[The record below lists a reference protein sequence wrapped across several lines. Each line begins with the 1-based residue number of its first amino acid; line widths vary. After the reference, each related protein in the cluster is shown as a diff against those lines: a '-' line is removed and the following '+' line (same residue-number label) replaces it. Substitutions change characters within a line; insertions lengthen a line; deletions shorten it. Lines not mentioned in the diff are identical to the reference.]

1 MGRDI
6 WPLAGVVEG
15 SDSAPFA
22 GVEVDADG
30 GEGVKPWVDAELG
43 LTSVTVIT
51 LPLGDRFNDLGVGTS
66 RSNSSLGIF
75 GVLLTFPP
83 RPVVSFRSFISRASV
98 SAFAPPPE
106 AGFGVVVRGGNIS
119 LAWFRFSRLVGL
131 RGEAETGRGGA
142 VPGMERM
149 GSLVALAPD
158 VTGPAAPAFGPCCP
172 WPACPCPN
180 WDIPNG
186 LDGLFSFSEFFLLR
200 FLSGGEG
207 LFAVD
212 VVGVEAD

>member
-1 MGRDI
+1 MT
-6 WPLAGVVEG
+6 
-15 SDSAPFA
+15 F
-22 GVEVDADG
+22 
-30 GEGVKPWVDAELG
+30 
-43 LTSVTVIT
+43 IT
-51 LPLGDRFNDLGVGTS
+51 LPLGDRFNDFGVGAS

-83 RPVVSFRSFISRASV
+83 RPVVSFRSFISRASL
-98 SAFAPPPE
+98 SAFEPPPD

-142 VPGMERM
+142 VPGTERM
-149 GSLVALAPD
+149 GSLVTLSPD
-158 VTGPAAPAFGPCCP
+158 VTGPVAPALGPCCP
-172 WPACPCPN
+172 CPCP
-180 WDIPNG
+180 WPDCDIPNG
-186 LDGLFSFSEFFLLR
+186 LEGLFSFSEFFLLR

-212 VVGVEAD
+212 AVGVEAD